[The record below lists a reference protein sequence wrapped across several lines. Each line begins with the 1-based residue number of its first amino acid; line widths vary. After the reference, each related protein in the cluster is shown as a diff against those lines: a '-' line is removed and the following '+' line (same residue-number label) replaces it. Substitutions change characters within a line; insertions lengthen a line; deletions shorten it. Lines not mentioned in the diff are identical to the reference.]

1 MQNKVMLAEHK
12 FKSSCSMKD
21 FEKVSTLLLTDIE
34 DRLKFMHKI
43 MDWNS
48 FNKDV
53 LKENDLNGERDEV
66 EEKKIQG
73 PKIDTYY
80 EMRLSSTSG
89 QN

>member
-1 MQNKVMLAEHK
+1 MLAEHK

-48 FNKDV
+48 FNNDV
-53 LKENDLNGERDEV
+53 LMDNDLNGEHQKV
-66 EEKKIQG
+66 EEKKKQ
-73 PKIDTYY
+73 
-80 EMRLSSTSG
+80 
-89 QN
+89 